1 MKSSEIIDS
10 VREGRV
16 KMVEETE
23 YYGISECVVR
33 EYPAATFLVRTS
45 RQPIDLGKEMLPFM
59 DTSEFWKFVM
69 RHKIQ
74 SKADS
79 PKEVYLFNWVDK
91 AQGPMIFDVGIM
103 VDGEIEVPPNDK
115 DYVLKKY
122 GPLKVASIIY
132 RGPFPHQ
139 KNSGWQRIHW
149 EERAKEKG
157 LKYTET
163 LYRELY
169 HHYDFENNQHITE
182 IQIEIE

>member
-10 VREGRV
+10 VSQGRA
-16 KMVEETE
+16 KMTE
-23 YYGISECVVR
+23 KTEHYGIYECLVK

-45 RQPIDLGKEMLPFM
+45 RQPINLGEEMQPFM
-59 DTSEFWKFVM
+59 DTSEFWDFLTQ
-69 RHKIQ
+69 HKIESQ
-74 SKADS
+74 ADS
-79 PKEVYLFNWVDK
+79 PKEVYLFNWVYK

-103 VDGEIEVPPNDK
+103 VDDETQVPLNGK
-115 DYVLKKY
+115 DYVLKRY

-132 RGPFPHQ
+132 RGPFPYQ
-139 KNSGWQRIHW
+139 KNSGWQRIQW
-149 EERAKEKG
+149 EERAKQKG